1 MEPLQPTVRQGVA
14 QLKDFITKLVDIQE
28 KDGEPFRARPLPF
41 PAPCPAHLSASH
53 YSTHSP
59 MLKFAPPP
67 APPLPPGVHVL
78 SSHPGPQSWTCS
90 GP

>member
-28 KDGEPFRARPLPF
+28 KDGEPFRARPR
-41 PAPCPAHLSASH
+41 PCPAHLSASR

-59 MLKFAPPP
+59 MLKFASPP
-67 APPLPPGVHVL
+67 ARPLPPGAHML
-78 SSHPGPQSWTCS
+78 PSLPGPQSWTCS

>member
-28 KDGEPFRARPLPF
+28 KDGEPFRARPR
-41 PAPCPAHLSASH
+41 PCPAHLSASR
-53 YSTHSP
+53 YCTPSP
-59 MLKFAPPP
+59 MLKFASPP
-67 APPLPPGVHVL
+67 ARPLPPGAHML
-78 SSHPGPQSWTCS
+78 PSLPGPQSWTCS